1 MKIDFELLEGLIED
15 CVICLFSS
23 SWKPPFRAI
32 PNTAVTQFRAAAHQS
47 RDANKPPILLVKMR
61 KNQELKLRA
70 IARKGIGKDHA
81 KWMPVATCSFQY
93 MPDIRINL
101 TEMEKLSPEQKRAFV
116 ESAPT
121 RVFAYDD
128 VSDSVSLLLDSSWS
142 CGPYSH
148 HVRS

>member
-1 MKIDFELLEGLIED
+1 
-15 CVICLFSS
+15 
-23 SWKPPFRAI
+23 
-32 PNTAVTQFRAAAHQS
+32 
-47 RDANKPPILLVKMR
+47 MR

-93 MPDIRINL
+93 MPDIRIRQ
-101 TEMEKLSPEQKRAFV
+101 TEMEKLKPEQKRAFV

-128 VSDSVSLLLDSSWS
+128 VNQGVGFSSLYAAYDWLIRQRCCSALDLIEVSDNAAFIMGGIS
-142 CGPYSH
+142 
-148 HVRS
+148 